1 MGEKGATT
9 QDLAGSSSRIEGM
22 KGSAI
27 LAGLALLLAGCGGSS
42 TVADAPKN
50 AGPQSE
56 EVLRSKIVTGVG
68 EDFRNGT
75 HAGPEGYGICIRLGM
90 SHALDRATLLR
101 LLSVSRR
108 PRGTAFAARALSVIA
123 VPIGDAC
130 GGRQF
135 VPELIHAAA
144 ALRGARLVDFHAH
157 RFGLEYGPYLGI
169 SCPRPS
175 RIACDR
181 IGIDLVLRRQARSVA
196 ATIAR
201 RRIQLVTPGPVPHD
215 ADAVGRDWGGFL
227 EDVGLGRE
235 GSPFHIP
242 PSGRAPARWGGEP
255 PVYLPMR
262 VEIVYPGG
270 RRETLRMPPVFL
282 SPGFG

>member
-1 MGEKGATT
+1 MP
-9 QDLAGSSSRIEGM
+9 S
-22 KGSAI
+22 GSAPVPRS
-27 LAGLALLLAGCGGSS
+27 AAALVALCLLGGLAGCGDSEDRG
-42 TVADAPKN
+42 DGEAPVN

-56 EVLRSKIVTGVG
+56 EVLRSKVVTGVG
-68 EDFRNGT
+68 EDFRGGT
-75 HAGPEGYGICIRLGM
+75 HAGPRGYGICIRLGIG
-90 SHALDRATLLR
+90 HALDRATLLR

-108 PRGTAFAARALSVIA
+108 PGGSAFAAQALNDLA

-135 VPELIHAAA
+135 VPQLTHAAA
-144 ALRGARLVDFHAH
+144 ALRGSRLVDSRAH
-157 RFGLEYGPYLGI
+157 RIGLEYGPYLGV

-181 IGIDLVLRRQARSVA
+181 VGLDLVLRRDARSVV
-196 ATIAR
+196 ATVAGR
-201 RRIQLVTPGPVPHD
+201 RLRLVTPGPIPHD
-215 ADAVGRDWGGFL
+215 AGAVGRDWGGYL
-227 EDVGLGRE
+227 EDVGLRRE

-242 PSGRAPARWGGEP
+242 PGGRPPDRWGGQP

-262 VEIVYPGG
+262 VAIVYPGG

>member
-1 MGEKGATT
+1 
-9 QDLAGSSSRIEGM
+9 M
-22 KGSAI
+22 KRNAAAI
-27 LAGLALLLAGCGGSS
+27 LAGLCLLLGLAACGGSGEEA
-42 TVADAPKN
+42 TGRAPSN

-68 EDFRNGT
+68 EDFRGGT
-75 HAGPEGYGICIRLGM
+75 HAGPKGFGICIRVGIG
-90 SHALDRATLLR
+90 HALDRATLLR

-108 PRGTAFAARALSVIA
+108 RGGTGFAAQALADIA

-135 VPELIHAAA
+135 VPELIHAAG
-144 ALRGARLVDFHAH
+144 ALRGARLVDSRAH
-157 RFGLEYGPYLGI
+157 RLGLEYGPYLGI

-196 ATIAR
+196 VTVAGR
-201 RRIQLVTPGPVPHD
+201 RLRLVTPGPVPHD
-215 ADAVGRDWGGFL
+215 AGAVGRDWGGFL

-235 GSPFHIP
+235 GSAFQIP
-242 PSGRAPARWGGEP
+242 PGGRSPDRWGGQP

-262 VEIVYPGG
+262 VAIVYPGG

>member
-1 MGEKGATT
+1 
-9 QDLAGSSSRIEGM
+9 LI
-22 KGSAI
+22 
-27 LAGLALLLAGCGGSS
+27 GLAIAVAIVLVLLLAGCGASDEAS
-42 TVADAPKN
+42 TTVDAPRN

-68 EDFRNGT
+68 EDFRSGT
-75 HAGPEGYGICIRLGM
+75 HAGPTGFGICIRLGM

-108 PRGTAFAARALSVIA
+108 RGGGAFAAQALADIA

-135 VPELIHAAA
+135 VPELISAAA
-144 ALRGARLVDFHAH
+144 ALRGARLVDSRAH
-157 RFGLEYGPYLGI
+157 RLGLEYGPYIGVA
-169 SCPRPS
+169 CRRPS
-175 RIACDR
+175 RTGCDR
-181 IGIDLVLRRQARSVA
+181 IGLDLVLRRPARSVA
-196 ATIAR
+196 ATVAGR
-201 RRIQLVTPGPVPHD
+201 RVQLVTPGPIPHD
-215 ADAVGRDWGGFL
+215 ADAVGRDWGRFL
-227 EDVGLGRE
+227 ENVGLQRE
-235 GSPFHIP
+235 GSLFYIE
-242 PSGRAPARWGGEP
+242 PSGRHFGHWAGQP

-262 VEIVYPGG
+262 VEVVYPGG

>member
-1 MGEKGATT
+1 MRRLAALGAGISL
-9 QDLAGSSSRIEGM
+9 LAV
-22 KGSAI
+22 A
-27 LAGLALLLAGCGGSS
+27 AGCGGSGDS
-42 TVADAPKN
+42 PAAAEPSRN

-56 EVLRSKIVTGVG
+56 EVLRSKVVTGVG
-68 EDFRNGT
+68 EDFRGGT
-75 HAGPEGYGICIRLGM
+75 HAGPKGYGVCIRLGM
-90 SHALDRATLLR
+90 RHALDRATLLR
-101 LLSVSRR
+101 LLSISRR
-108 PRGTAFAARALSVIA
+108 RGGSAFAAQALNDLA

-135 VPELIHAAA
+135 VPELTHAAA
-144 ALRGARLVDFHAH
+144 ALRGARLVDSRAH
-157 RFGLEYGPYLGI
+157 RLGLEYGPFLGI

-196 ATIAR
+196 VTVADR
-201 RRIQLVTPGPVPHD
+201 RLRLVTPGPVPHD
-215 ADAVGRDWGGFL
+215 ADAVGRDWGGYL

-235 GSPFHIP
+235 DSPFHIP
-242 PSGRAPARWGGEP
+242 PSGRAPSRWAGQP
-255 PVYLPMR
+255 PVYLPVR

-270 RRETLRMPPVFL
+270 RGETLHMPPVFL

>member
-1 MGEKGATT
+1 MKTTATMAAV
-9 QDLAGSSSRIEGM
+9 LV
-22 KGSAI
+22 
-27 LAGLALLLAGCGGSS
+27 LVLAGCGGSGR
-42 TVADAPKN
+42 TPTAAEAPPN

-68 EDFRNGT
+68 EDFRGGT
-75 HAGPEGYGICIRLGM
+75 QAGPKGYGICIRAGIGR
-90 SHALDRATLLR
+90 ALDRATLRR
-101 LLSVSRR
+101 LLTVSRR
-108 PRGTAFAARALSVIA
+108 SRGAAFAAQALNAIA
-123 VPIGDAC
+123 VLIGGAC
-130 GGRQF
+130 GGRRF
-135 VPELIHAAA
+135 VPELVHAAA
-144 ALRGARLVDFHAH
+144 ALRGARLVDSRAH
-157 RFGLEYGPYLGI
+157 RLGLEYGPYLGI

-175 RIACDR
+175 RRACDR

-196 ATIAR
+196 AIVAR
-201 RRIQLVTPGPVPHD
+201 RRVQLVTPGPIPHD
-215 ADAVGRDWGGFL
+215 AGAVGRDWGGFL

-242 PSGRAPARWGGEP
+242 PGGRSPDRWGGQP

-262 VEIVYPGG
+262 VAIVYPGG